1 MLKSTLLAATAFGLA
16 LTALPAAAQDY
27 DNGNDNS
34 YSNGPSEQIEVIAPR
49 FHYERT
55 PLGAPPGKL
64 SLSETV
70 HYGDLDLTTR
80 QGAHELRMRIRDT
93 AQEICT
99 RLAEDYPVK
108 QAPGTSC
115 YKSALDSA
123 MARADSAI
131 GNARNYTNAGYE
143 E

>member
-1 MLKSTLLAATAFGLA
+1 MLKSTLLAAAAFGLA
-16 LTALPAAAQDY
+16 LTALPATAQDY
-27 DNGNDNS
+27 DNDTS
-34 YSNGPSEQIEVIAPR
+34 YNNGPNEQIEVIAPR
-49 FHYERT
+49 FQYERT

-80 QGAHELRMRIRDT
+80 EGAHELRVRIRET

-99 RLAEDYPVK
+99 RLADDYPVK
-108 QAPGTSC
+108 QAPGTNC
-115 YKSALDSA
+115 YKSALDTA
-123 MARADSAI
+123 MARADTAI
-131 GNARNYTNAGYE
+131 VNARNYTNAGYE